1 MRIMY
6 VEDNAI
12 NLGLVRRIAKMGNH
26 DVISHANGPDALK
39 ALEIEQV
46 DLILMDIE
54 LEGEMDG
61 IEVVKRLRARG
72 DKRPIVA
79 VTAYAMV
86 GDKERI
92 LAAGCNGYL
101 PKPLPVAQFLQ
112 ILAKYDPANAPK
124 LATQEISTVKTEP
137 QAPTTPTKKSDEVSK
152 TQKKLADQPS
162 ASEEL
167 PSPIETKSTP
177 SSISAPPSENA
188 QKSTPIEKDADT
200 ATASTSSTASTLETS
215 QSKEIEKTSVSPTS
229 EPTAADTSAVAAQ
242 PESTEET
249 TPPET
254 TATPEKSSSNTV
266 QSTPPPSTKQE

>member
-26 DVISHANGPDALK
+26 EVISHANGPDALK
-39 ALEIEQV
+39 SLETEDV

-61 IEVVKRLRARG
+61 IEVVKKLRERG

-86 GDKERI
+86 GDKDRI

-112 ILAKYDPANAPK
+112 ILAKYDPVNAPRS
-124 LATQEISTVKTEP
+124 TQEMKTATPIKSAPDPEATPNEATSTKLSDATAPTSPNTTSPPTGSEPNVSVASEPSEATTPSKADSTTSAKTETVTTSESMSTP
-137 QAPTTPTKKSDEVSK
+137 TEPTGTDSSSSATPSTTP
-152 TQKKLADQPS
+152 
-162 ASEEL
+162 ASEE
-167 PSPIETKSTP
+167 
-177 SSISAPPSENA
+177 
-188 QKSTPIEKDADT
+188 EKPLTD
-200 ATASTSSTASTLETS
+200 
-215 QSKEIEKTSVSPTS
+215 Q
-229 EPTAADTSAVAAQ
+229 
-242 PESTEET
+242 TEEASN
-249 TPPET
+249 TPT
-254 TATPEKSSSNTV
+254 TATSSSALPDRPASNV
-266 QSTPPPSTKQE
+266 SEASTPTPNKQE